1 MPAVKKARM
10 QAPTLMHRLF
20 CTSCLLIVLA
30 AAALGPARAES
41 LIVSGHERTFL
52 VYRPPALSRA
62 NLVPLVIVLH
72 GGFGSGLQAKR
83 SYHWDD
89 EADRNGF
96 VVVYP
101 DGFRRSWNAGGLCC
115 GPAFRNDVDDIG
127 FITRLIEATLHT
139 ENIDHKRVYLAG
151 ISNGAALAYRYA
163 CEGPYPIAAIGSVSG
178 GTSVSCPRPHPVS
191 AMEIHGLDDRN
202 IPFMG
207 GIGSKAFAQV
217 PWLPVERTLGA
228 FRRANHCNVPSSRE
242 SGPVRTEASRCA
254 QGRDVVLIAIAG
266 AGHQWPGA
274 RPHRGIVASLILRL
288 DPPSTAL
295 DATSVLWDFFR
306 SHPAN

>member
-1 MPAVKKARM
+1 MLNP
-10 QAPTLMHRLF
+10 HRLL
-20 CTSCLLIVLA
+20 CAAWLVIALATA
-30 AAALGPARAES
+30 AASAARAES
-41 LIVSGHERTFL
+41 LVVGGRERSYF
-52 VYRPPALSRA
+52 VYRPPGLSRA
-62 NLVPLVIVLH
+62 NPAPLVIVLH
-72 GGFGSGLQAKR
+72 GGFGSGLQAER
-83 SYHWDD
+83 SYHWNA
-89 EADRNGF
+89 EADRGGF

-115 GPAFRNDVDDIG
+115 GPAYRTDSDDIG
-127 FITRLIEATLHT
+127 FLTRLIETVRGA
-139 ENIDHKRVYLAG
+139 ENIDAKRVYLAG

-178 GTSVSCPRPHPVS
+178 GTAVACPNPHPLSV
-191 AMEIHGLDDRN
+191 MEIHGLDDRN

-217 PWLPVERTLGA
+217 AWLPVERTLAA
-228 FRRANHCNVPSSRE
+228 FRRANHCNAPSAHE
-242 SGPVRTEASRCA
+242 NGPVRTETSRCA
-254 QGRDVVLIAIAG
+254 QGRAVVLITIAD

-295 DATSVLWDFFR
+295 DATGTLWDFFH